1 MADEID
7 FLDEPRPRDLA
18 QLEEEIYQFNFRAT
32 GFHDGRSLAAFL
44 RDGEGRLRAGLAGH
58 TWGGCCEIR
67 LLWVREAERR
77 SGLGSALLRAAER
90 EARARGC
97 EQVVLSTHSFQA
109 PGFYR
114 RHGYVEVGRADGY
127 PRGHAQIH
135 LRKLLL

>member
-1 MADEID
+1 MADGIEFTDAPLRRDVELLEDEIN
-7 FLDEPRPRDLA
+7 R
-18 QLEEEIYQFNFRAT
+18 FNYAVT

-67 LLWVREAERR
+67 FLWVTEAERR
-77 SGLGSALLRAAER
+77 AGLGNALLRAAEH
-90 EARARGC
+90 EARTRGC

-114 RHGYVEVGRADGY
+114 RQGYVEVGRADGY
-127 PRGHAQIH
+127 PRGHAQIF
-135 LRKLLL
+135 LRKRL